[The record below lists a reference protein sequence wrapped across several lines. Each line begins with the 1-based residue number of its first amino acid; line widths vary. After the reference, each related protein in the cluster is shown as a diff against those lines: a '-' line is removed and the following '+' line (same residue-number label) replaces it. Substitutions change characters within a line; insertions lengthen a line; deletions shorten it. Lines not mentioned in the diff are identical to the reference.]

1 MAVSA
6 ARTDNQN
13 CVEPRCQHSHRRDQE
28 RYNSMDMLANI
39 QTRKDVIS
47 VSFITRPTDRESA
60 SIEEKL
66 LVKNIIETLAKDP
79 NAPQMHSIRADGK

>member
-1 MAVSA
+1 
-6 ARTDNQN
+6 
-13 CVEPRCQHSHRRDQE
+13 
-28 RYNSMDMLANI
+28 MDMLANI